1 MPLYAYSC
9 RCGAKAESFASVDAR
24 HTAAPR
30 CHGRMTLEI
39 MPTMVNADIAPYV
52 AVAGDMAG
60 KPIGSRREHR
70 EYLKRNAL
78 VEVGNEPIRPI
89 KNDFR
94 PKKGEIAE
102 ELKRVIPQV
111 LRR

>member
-1 MPLYAYSC
+1 MPLYQGRC
-9 RCGAKAESFASVDAR
+9 RCGKTAEYVATVANRHVDA
-24 HTAAPR
+24 PV
-30 CHGRMTLEI
+30 CHGQMRLEI
-39 MPTMVNADIAPYV
+39 MPAMVNADIAPYM

-78 VEVGNEPIRPI
+78 VEVGSEPVKPI